1 MFNTLVASF
10 KDFLLDEVSLSVVT
24 IQNWMLIAMAI
35 LVILLIAVIL
45 SAVKNSKKNKAADEE
60 KAAAE
65 TKEAE
70 IKAEETEE
78 VKPENKSESDFADFN
93 EEKEEV
99 KEETPVKDEPVTL
112 EETKEETPATLEET
126 KEEVAIKEEPAVKE
140 EVIEEAA
147 EENKEEPVEEKKEEP
162 AVAPAAEVKPVK
174 AKAAPKKKAAE
185 AEPVKEEKA
194 VEEKEET
201 EEEKPEEREVTKTRF
216 AGKSDSVFGADAAD
230 KVTFDEKP
238 EKKEVKEEVKEEVP
252 ATAEETEAAATE
264 EQGKTI
270 TGKFEL
276 CNSSLGGFR
285 YHLLAN
291 NGQLLYESRDYKTIE
306 TCRDAIAK
314 FVNSVEKGAFS
325 IKADKFGN
333 YKYSLKSATSN
344 NVIYVGESY
353 TTKKSCLSSVE
364 SVKRF
369 APVSPVVD
377 ATIADFTATATPFEI
392 PAEAVE
398 AVRNKQGAIGK
409 WVIDNADSEDPSSPF
424 VFLLY
429 ANNGQLL
436 YESRDYKS
444 YDNCRKGVDAFVS
457 AVENGYF
464 IIDDDKFGRYKFF
477 LRSKKTGSQAEYVGQ
492 NYVDRPS
499 CESSAVSVYKFALLT
514 PVNLD

>member
-35 LVILLIAVIL
+35 LVVLLIAVIL
-45 SAVKNSKKNKAADEE
+45 SAVKNSKKNKAAEEE
-60 KAAAE
+60 KLPAE
-65 TKEAE
+65 NEEENKTEKTEEAE
-70 IKAEETEE
+70 
-78 VKPENKSESDFADFN
+78 PEKNSASDSDFADFN
-93 EEKEEV
+93 ENTAETPAETQTASSEEV
-99 KEETPVKDEPVTL
+99 KESADTVES
-112 EETKEETPATLEET
+112 KED
-126 KEEVAIKEEPAVKE
+126 
-140 EVIEEAA
+140 
-147 EENKEEPVEEKKEEP
+147 
-162 AVAPAAEVKPVK
+162 AVAPVVPVK
-174 AKAAPKKKAAE
+174 EKKKK
-185 AEPVKEEKA
+185 AEPVKEEKSEP
-194 VEEKEET
+194 VKEEKT
-201 EEEKPEEREVTKTRF
+201 EEEHEVTKTRF
-216 AGKSDSVFGADAAD
+216 AGKSDSVFGADTAD

-238 EKKEVKEEVKEEVP
+238 AKTEAKEEKAEDLPAPSEEADV
-252 ATAEETEAAATE
+252 AATE
-264 EQGKTI
+264 ESGKTVP
-270 TGKFEL
+270 GKFEL

-314 FVNSVEKGAFS
+314 FVNSVEKGTFS

-353 TTKKSCLSSVE
+353 TTKKSCLNSVE

-377 ATIADFTATATPFEI
+377 ATIPDFTATAMPFEI

-398 AVRNKQGAIGK
+398 AVKNKQGAIGK
-409 WVIDNADSEDPSSPF
+409 WVIDNVDTEDPASPF

-492 NYVDRPS
+492 NYDDKSS

>member
-35 LVILLIAVIL
+35 LVVLLIAVIL
-45 SAVKNSKKNKAADEE
+45 SAVKNSKKNKAADGE

-65 TKEAE
+65 TKDAE
-70 IKAEETEE
+70 NKAEETEE
-78 VKPENKSESDFADFN
+78 VKHENETASDFADFN

-99 KEETPVKDEPVTL
+99 KEEAP
-112 EETKEETPATLEET
+112 ET
-126 KEEVAIKEEPAVKE
+126 KEEVKEEKR
-140 EVIEEAA
+140 
-147 EENKEEPVEEKKEEP
+147 EEPVEVKEETPVAAVKPAKEKK
-162 AVAPAAEVKPVK
+162 
-174 AKAAPKKKAAE
+174 KK
-185 AEPVKEEKA
+185 AEPVKEEKEEPA
-194 VEEKEET
+194 KEEKAEEHV
-201 EEEKPEEREVTKTRF
+201 VTKTRF
-216 AGKSDSVFGADAAD
+216 AGKSDSVFGADTAD

-238 EKKEVKEEVKEEVP
+238 AKTEAKEEKAEDIPAPSEEND
-252 ATAEETEAAATE
+252 AAATE
-264 EQGKTI
+264 ESGKTVP
-270 TGKFEL
+270 GKFEL

-314 FVNSVEKGAFS
+314 FVNSVEKGTFS

-398 AVRNKQGAIGK
+398 AVKNKQGAIGK
-409 WVIDNADSEDPSSPF
+409 WAIDNVDSEDPASPF

-492 NYVDRPS
+492 NYDDKSS

>member
-35 LVILLIAVIL
+35 LVVLLIAVIL
-45 SAVKNSKKNKAADEE
+45 SAVKNSKKNNSADEE
-60 KAAAE
+60 NTAE
-65 TKEAE
+65 TEATE
-70 IKAEETEE
+70 NKPEETEE
-78 VKPENKSESDFADFN
+78 VKPET
-93 EEKEEV
+93 KEEV
-99 KEETPVKDEPVTL
+99 KEETPVENEPVTL
-112 EETKEETPATLEET
+112 EETKEEVPVENEPATLEET
-126 KEEVAIKEEPAVKE
+126 KEEVAIKDEPEVKE
-140 EVIEEAA
+140 EVKDEKQEEPA
-147 EENKEEPVEEKKEEP
+147 EENKEEPVAVAVPVKEEKK
-162 AVAPAAEVKPVK
+162 K
-174 AKAAPKKKAAE
+174 

-194 VEEKEET
+194 EED
-201 EEEKPEEREVTKTRF
+201 RAVTKTRF
-216 AGKSDSVFGADAAD
+216 AGKSDSVFGANSAD
-230 KVTFDEKP
+230 KVVFDEKP
-238 EKKEVKEEVKEEVP
+238 TKKKVKEGTGKDAP
-252 ATAEETEAAATE
+252 ATEEETEVAATE
-264 EQGKTI
+264 EQGKTVI
-270 TGKFEL
+270 GKFEL

-314 FVNSVEKGAFS
+314 FVNSVENGSFS

-353 TTKKSCLSSVE
+353 TTKKSCLNSVE

-392 PAEAVE
+392 PAETVE
-398 AVRNKQGAIGK
+398 AVKNKQGAIGK
-409 WVIDNADSEDPSSPF
+409 WAIENTDSEDPASPY

-464 IIDDDKFGRYKFF
+464 IIDDDKFKRYKFF
-477 LRSKKTGSQAEYVGQ
+477 LRSNKTGSQAEYVGQ
-492 NYVDRPS
+492 NYDDKSS

>member
-1 MFNTLVASF
+1 MKGENVMFNTLVASF

-35 LVILLIAVIL
+35 LVVLLIAVIL
-45 SAVKNSKKNKAADEE
+45 SAVKNSKKNKAADGE
-60 KAAAE
+60 KAVAE
-65 TKEAE
+65 TKE
-70 IKAEETEE
+70 
-78 VKPENKSESDFADFN
+78 VKPEDEIAAESDLADSN
-93 EEKEEV
+93 EEKGEVTEEA
-99 KEETPVKDEPVTL
+99 PVENEPV
-112 EETKEETPATLEET
+112 TLEET
-126 KEEVAIKEEPAVKE
+126 KEEVAIKEEPEVKE
-140 EVIEEAA
+140 EVIAEAA
-147 EENKEEPVEEKKEEP
+147 DETQEEPVATAKPAKEKKKK
-162 AVAPAAEVKPVK
+162 AVAP
-174 AKAAPKKKAAE
+174 E
-185 AEPVKEEKA
+185 AEPVKEEPA
-194 VEEKEET
+194 KEEQA
-201 EEEKPEEREVTKTRF
+201 EEERAVTKTRF
-216 AGKSDSVFGADAAD
+216 AGKSDSVFGADTAD
-230 KVTFDEKP
+230 KVVFDEKP
-238 EKKEVKEEVKEEVP
+238 AEKEVVEEPKEEVP
-252 ATAEETEAAATE
+252 APAEETEAAATE
-264 EQGKTI
+264 EQGKTVI
-270 TGKFEL
+270 GKFEL

-314 FVNSVEKGAFS
+314 FVNSVEKGSFS

-398 AVRNKQGAIGK
+398 AVKNKQGAIGK
-409 WVIDNADSEDPSSPF
+409 WAIDNTDSEDPASPF

-492 NYVDRPS
+492 NYDDKSS

>member
-35 LVILLIAVIL
+35 LVVLLIAVIL
-45 SAVKNSKKNKAADEE
+45 SAVKNSKKNKAAEEE
-60 KAAAE
+60 KLPAE
-65 TKEAE
+65 NEEENKTEKTEEAE
-70 IKAEETEE
+70 
-78 VKPENKSESDFADFN
+78 PEKNSASDSDFADFN
-93 EEKEEV
+93 ENKAETPAETQTASSEEV
-99 KEETPVKDEPVTL
+99 KESADTVES
-112 EETKEETPATLEET
+112 KED
-126 KEEVAIKEEPAVKE
+126 
-140 EVIEEAA
+140 
-147 EENKEEPVEEKKEEP
+147 
-162 AVAPAAEVKPVK
+162 AVAPVVPVK
-174 AKAAPKKKAAE
+174 EKKKK
-185 AEPVKEEKA
+185 AEPVKEEKSEP
-194 VEEKEET
+194 VKEEKT
-201 EEEKPEEREVTKTRF
+201 EEEHEVTKTRF
-216 AGKSDSVFGADAAD
+216 AGKSDSVFGADTAD

-238 EKKEVKEEVKEEVP
+238 AKTEAKEEKAEDLPAPSEEADV
-252 ATAEETEAAATE
+252 AATE
-264 EQGKTI
+264 ESGKTVP
-270 TGKFEL
+270 GKFEL

-314 FVNSVEKGAFS
+314 FVNSVEKGTFS

-353 TTKKSCLSSVE
+353 TTKKSCLNSVE

-377 ATIADFTATATPFEI
+377 ATIPDFTATAMPFEI

-398 AVRNKQGAIGK
+398 AVKNKQGAIGK
-409 WVIDNADSEDPSSPF
+409 WVIDNVDTEDPASPF

-492 NYVDRPS
+492 NYDDKSS

>member
-45 SAVKNSKKNKAADEE
+45 SAVKNSKKNKAAEEE
-60 KAAAE
+60 KLPAE
-65 TKEAE
+65 NEEENKTEKTEEAE
-70 IKAEETEE
+70 
-78 VKPENKSESDFADFN
+78 PEKNSASDSDFADFN
-93 EEKEEV
+93 ENKAETPAETQTASSEEV
-99 KEETPVKDEPVTL
+99 KESADTVES
-112 EETKEETPATLEET
+112 KED
-126 KEEVAIKEEPAVKE
+126 
-140 EVIEEAA
+140 
-147 EENKEEPVEEKKEEP
+147 
-162 AVAPAAEVKPVK
+162 AVAPVVPVK
-174 AKAAPKKKAAE
+174 EKKKK
-185 AEPVKEEKA
+185 AEPVKEEK
-194 VEEKEET
+194 T
-201 EEEKPEEREVTKTRF
+201 EEEHEVTKTRF
-216 AGKSDSVFGADAAD
+216 AGKSDSVFGADTAD

-238 EKKEVKEEVKEEVP
+238 AKTEAKEEKAEDLPAPSEENDV
-252 ATAEETEAAATE
+252 AATE
-264 EQGKTI
+264 ESGKTVP
-270 TGKFEL
+270 GKFEL

-314 FVNSVEKGAFS
+314 FVNSVEKGTFS

-353 TTKKSCLSSVE
+353 TTKKSCLNSVE

-377 ATIADFTATATPFEI
+377 ATIPDFAATAMPFEI

-398 AVRNKQGAIGK
+398 AVKNKQGAIGK
-409 WVIDNADSEDPSSPF
+409 WVIDNVDTEDPASPF

-492 NYVDRPS
+492 NYDDKSS

>member
-35 LVILLIAVIL
+35 LVVLLIAVIL
-45 SAVKNSKKNKAADEE
+45 SAVKNSKKNKADEE
-60 KAAAE
+60 EKLPAE
-65 TKEAE
+65 NEEENKTEKTEEAE
-70 IKAEETEE
+70 
-78 VKPENKSESDFADFN
+78 PEKNSASDSDFADFN
-93 EEKEEV
+93 ENKAETPAETQTASSEEV
-99 KEETPVKDEPVTL
+99 KESADTVESKEDAVAPVVPVKEKKKKA
-112 EETKEETPATLEET
+112 ET
-126 KEEVAIKEEPAVKE
+126 VKE
-140 EVIEEAA
+140 E
-147 EENKEEPVEEKKEEP
+147 KS
-162 AVAPAAEVKPVK
+162 
-174 AKAAPKKKAAE
+174 
-185 AEPVKEEKA
+185 EPVKEEK
-194 VEEKEET
+194 T
-201 EEEKPEEREVTKTRF
+201 EEEHEVTKTRF
-216 AGKSDSVFGADAAD
+216 AGKSDSVFGADTAD

-238 EKKEVKEEVKEEVP
+238 AKTEAKEEKAEDLTAPSEEND
-252 ATAEETEAAATE
+252 AAATE
-264 EQGKTI
+264 ESGKTVP
-270 TGKFEL
+270 GKFEL

-314 FVNSVEKGAFS
+314 FVNSVEKGTFS

-353 TTKKSCLSSVE
+353 TTKKSCLNSVE

-377 ATIADFTATATPFEI
+377 ATIPDFTATAMPFEI

-398 AVRNKQGAIGK
+398 AVKNKQGAIGK
-409 WVIDNADSEDPSSPF
+409 WVIDNVDTEDPASPF

-492 NYVDRPS
+492 NYDDKSS

>member
-35 LVILLIAVIL
+35 LVVLLIAVIL
-45 SAVKNSKKNKAADEE
+45 SAVKNSKKNKAAEEE
-60 KAAAE
+60 KLPAE
-65 TKEAE
+65 NEEENKTEKTEEAE
-70 IKAEETEE
+70 
-78 VKPENKSESDFADFN
+78 PEKNSASDSDFADFN
-93 EEKEEV
+93 ENKAETPAETQTASSEEV
-99 KEETPVKDEPVTL
+99 KESADTVES
-112 EETKEETPATLEET
+112 KED
-126 KEEVAIKEEPAVKE
+126 
-140 EVIEEAA
+140 
-147 EENKEEPVEEKKEEP
+147 
-162 AVAPAAEVKPVK
+162 AVAPVVPVK
-174 AKAAPKKKAAE
+174 EKKKK
-185 AEPVKEEKA
+185 AEPVKEEQ
-194 VEEKEET
+194 T
-201 EEEKPEEREVTKTRF
+201 EEEHEVTKTRF
-216 AGKSDSVFGADAAD
+216 AGKSDSVFGADTAD

-238 EKKEVKEEVKEEVP
+238 AKTEAKEEKAEDLPAPSEEND
-252 ATAEETEAAATE
+252 AAATE
-264 EQGKTI
+264 ESGKTVP
-270 TGKFEL
+270 GKFEL

-314 FVNSVEKGAFS
+314 FVNSVEKGTFS

-353 TTKKSCLSSVE
+353 TTKKSCLNSVE

-377 ATIADFTATATPFEI
+377 ATIPDFTATAMPFEI

-398 AVRNKQGAIGK
+398 AVKNKQGAIGK
-409 WVIDNADSEDPSSPF
+409 WVIDNVDTEDPASPF

-492 NYVDRPS
+492 NYDDKSS

>member
-35 LVILLIAVIL
+35 LVVLLIAVIL
-45 SAVKNSKKNKAADEE
+45 SAVKNSKKNKAAEEE
-60 KAAAE
+60 KLPAE
-65 TKEAE
+65 NEEENKTEKTEEAE
-70 IKAEETEE
+70 
-78 VKPENKSESDFADFN
+78 PEKNSASDSDFADFN
-93 EEKEEV
+93 ENKAETPAETQTASSEEV
-99 KEETPVKDEPVTL
+99 KESADTVE
-112 EETKEETPATLEET
+112 
-126 KEEVAIKEEPAVKE
+126 IKED
-140 EVIEEAA
+140 
-147 EENKEEPVEEKKEEP
+147 
-162 AVAPAAEVKPVK
+162 AVAPVVPVK
-174 AKAAPKKKAAE
+174 EKKKK
-185 AEPVKEEKA
+185 AEPVKEEK
-194 VEEKEET
+194 T
-201 EEEKPEEREVTKTRF
+201 EEEHEVTKTRF
-216 AGKSDSVFGADAAD
+216 AGKSDSVFGADTAD

-238 EKKEVKEEVKEEVP
+238 AKTEAKEEKAEDLPAPSEEADV
-252 ATAEETEAAATE
+252 AATE
-264 EQGKTI
+264 ESGKTVP
-270 TGKFEL
+270 GKFEL

-314 FVNSVEKGAFS
+314 FVNSVEKGTFS

-353 TTKKSCLSSVE
+353 TTKKSCLNSVE

-377 ATIADFTATATPFEI
+377 ATIPDFAATAMPFEI

-398 AVRNKQGAIGK
+398 AVKNKQGAIGK
-409 WVIDNADSEDPSSPF
+409 WVIDNVDTEDPASPF

-492 NYVDRPS
+492 NYDDKSS

>member
-45 SAVKNSKKNKAADEE
+45 SAVKNSKKNSSAEKEE
-60 KAAAE
+60 AKS
-65 TKEAE
+65 
-70 IKAEETEE
+70 AEETA
-78 VKPENKSESDFADFN
+78 SESDIA

-99 KEETPVKDEPVTL
+99 KEEADSEEK
-112 EETKEETPATLEET
+112 EETKEEAPEEKEET
-126 KEEVAIKEEPAVKE
+126 KEEAEVAEPVKDEKAEEIKEEAVVEDKKE
-140 EVIEEAA
+140 EA
-147 EENKEEPVEEKKEEP
+147 PVEEKKS
-162 AVAPAAEVKPVK
+162 K
-174 AKAAPKKKAAE
+174 
-185 AEPVKEEKA
+185 AEPVKEEKIA
-194 VEEKEET
+194 EEKSEPAK
-201 EEEKPEEREVTKTRF
+201 EEKRAVTKTRF
-216 AGKSDSVFGADAAD
+216 AGKSDSVFGADTAD
-230 KVTFDEKP
+230 KVVFDEKP
-238 EKKEVKEEVKEEVP
+238 AKKETKAEKPAKKEVKEIKAEEVP
-252 ATAEETEAAATE
+252 VEKEEAAATE
-264 EQGKTI
+264 EQSKTV

-285 YHLLAN
+285 YHLIAN

-314 FVNSVEKGAFS
+314 FVNSVEKGSFS

-369 APVSPVVD
+369 ATVSPVID
-377 ATIADFTATATPFEI
+377 ATIADFVPTATPFEI

-398 AVRNKQGAIGK
+398 AVKNKQGAVGR
-409 WVIDNADSEDPSSPF
+409 WAIDHTDVEDPSSPY

-436 YESRDYKS
+436 YESRDYKT

-464 IIDDDKFGRYKFF
+464 IIDDDKFKRYKFF
-477 LRSKKTGSQAEYVGQ
+477 LRSNKTGSQAEYVGQ
-492 NYVDRPS
+492 NYDDKSS
-499 CESSAVSVYKFALLT
+499 CESSAISVYKFALLT
-514 PVNLD
+514 PVTLD

>member
-35 LVILLIAVIL
+35 LVVLLIAVIL
-45 SAVKNSKKNKAADEE
+45 SAVKNSKKNKAAEEE
-60 KAAAE
+60 KLPAE
-65 TKEAE
+65 N
-70 IKAEETEE
+70 EE
-78 VKPENKSESDFADFN
+78 ENKTEKTEDAEPEKNSASDSDFADFN
-93 EEKEEV
+93 ENKAETPAETQTASSEEV
-99 KEETPVKDEPVTL
+99 KESADTVES
-112 EETKEETPATLEET
+112 KED
-126 KEEVAIKEEPAVKE
+126 
-140 EVIEEAA
+140 
-147 EENKEEPVEEKKEEP
+147 
-162 AVAPAAEVKPVK
+162 AVAPVVPVK
-174 AKAAPKKKAAE
+174 EKKKK
-185 AEPVKEEKA
+185 AEPVKEEK
-194 VEEKEET
+194 T
-201 EEEKPEEREVTKTRF
+201 EEGHEVTKTRF
-216 AGKSDSVFGADAAD
+216 AGKSDSVFGADSAD

-238 EKKEVKEEVKEEVP
+238 AKTEAKEEKAEDLPAPSEEADV
-252 ATAEETEAAATE
+252 AATE
-264 EQGKTI
+264 ESGKTVP
-270 TGKFEL
+270 GKFEL

-314 FVNSVEKGAFS
+314 FVNSVEKGTFS

-353 TTKKSCLSSVE
+353 TTKKSCLNSVE

-377 ATIADFTATATPFEI
+377 ATIPDFTATAMPFEI

-398 AVRNKQGAIGK
+398 AVKNKQGAIGK
-409 WVIDNADSEDPSSPF
+409 WVIDNVDTEDPASPF

-492 NYVDRPS
+492 NYDDKSS